1 MPKKQ
6 EETGRAAQRR
16 RTRKTIVAAAAELLS
31 QGTTPSVA
39 EIAEAAEVSRRTV
52 YMYFPTLEQ
61 LLVDAALVSITRE
74 SVDATLDELDTAGE
88 DDAESRV
95 EAMTRSVQKLF
106 VSTEQQGRTLIRLT
120 VDGDRDSGAT
130 DQPVRGYRRVE
141 WIERALAPARGKLGK
156 RRFEQLV
163 SALAMVIGW
172 EALIVARDVR
182 GLSQKGAE
190 DISAWAARALVRA
203 ALEDVE
209 HPTPRKR
216 AQADMKRK
224 PSRKS

>member
-1 MPKKQ
+1 M
-6 EETGRAAQRR
+6 
-16 RTRKTIVAAAAELLS
+16 AAAAELLS
-31 QGTTPSVA
+31 RGSTPSVA

-74 SVDATLDELDTAGE
+74 SVDATLDELDAAGE
-88 DDAESRV
+88 QDAESRV

-120 VDGDRDSGAT
+120 VDGDHHPGAT
-130 DQPVRGYRRVE
+130 DRPVRGYRRVE

-156 RRFEQLV
+156 RRFEELV

-182 GLSQKGAE
+182 GLGQKEAE
-190 DISAWAARALVRA
+190 DVSAWAARALVRA

-209 HPTPRKR
+209 PSAPRKR
-216 AQADMKRK
+216 ASTTVKRNTK
-224 PSRKS
+224 KR

>member
-1 MPKKQ
+1 M
-6 EETGRAAQRR
+6 
-16 RTRKTIVAAAAELLS
+16 AAAAELLAR
-31 QGTTPSVA
+31 GAAPSVA
-39 EIAEAAEVSRRTV
+39 EIADAAEVSRRTV

-74 SVDATLDELDTAGE
+74 SVDATLDELDAAGE
-88 DDAESRV
+88 QDAESRV
-95 EAMTRSVQKLF
+95 EAMTRSVQRLF

-120 VDGDRDSGAT
+120 VDGDRDSSAAG
-130 DQPVRGYRRVE
+130 QPVRGYRRVE

-156 RRFEQLV
+156 RRFEELV

-182 GLSQKGAE
+182 GLSQKEAE
-190 DISAWAARALVRA
+190 DVSAWAARALVHA

-209 HPTPRKR
+209 RPAPRKR
-216 AQADMKRK
+216 ASRTAKRNTTK
-224 PSRKS
+224 R

>member
-1 MPKKQ
+1 M
-6 EETGRAAQRR
+6 
-16 RTRKTIVAAAAELLS
+16 AAAAELLAR
-31 QGTTPSVA
+31 GTTPSVA
-39 EIAEAAEVSRRTV
+39 EIADSAEVSRRTV

-74 SVDATLDELDTAGE
+74 SVDATLDELDAAGE
-88 DDAESRV
+88 QDAESRV

-120 VDGDRDSGAT
+120 VDGDRDSVAT
-130 DQPVRGYRRVE
+130 GRPVRGYRRVE
-141 WIERALAPARGKLGK
+141 WIERAIAPARKKLGK
-156 RRFEQLV
+156 RRFEELV

-182 GLSQKGAE
+182 GLSQKEAE
-190 DISAWAARALVRA
+190 GVSAWAARALVRA

-209 HPTPRKR
+209 RRTPRKGR
-216 AQADMKRK
+216 RMRSA
-224 PSRKS
+224 

>member
-1 MPKKQ
+1 MPKNP

-16 RTRKTIVAAAAELLS
+16 RTRKAIVAAAAELLAR
-31 QGTTPSVA
+31 GTTPSIA

-74 SVDATLDELDTAGE
+74 SVDAKLDQLDAADE
-88 DDAESRV
+88 QDAESRV

-120 VDGDRDSGAT
+120 VDSDRKRSVSE
-130 DQPVRGYRRVE
+130 QPVRGYRRVE
-141 WIERALAPARGKLGK
+141 WIERALAPVRGRFGK
-156 RRFEQLV
+156 RRYDRLA

-172 EALIVARDVR
+172 EALIVARDIR
-182 GLSQKGAE
+182 GLSQEEAE
-190 DISAWAARALVRA
+190 NVSAWAARSLVRA
-203 ALEDVE
+203 ALDEVE
-209 HPTPRKR
+209 HPAPRKHAKKSPKER
-216 AQADMKRK
+216 A
-224 PSRKS
+224 SRKS

>member
-1 MPKKQ
+1 MPRKQ

-16 RTRKTIVAAAAELLS
+16 RTRKAIVAAAAELLS
-31 QGTTPSVA
+31 RGTTPSVA

-61 LLVDAALVSITRE
+61 LLLDAALVSITRE
-74 SVDATLDELDTAGE
+74 SVDATLDELDAAGE
-88 DDAESRV
+88 QDAESRV

-120 VDGDRDSGAT
+120 VDGDRDRGAT

-141 WIERALAPARGKLGK
+141 WIERALEPVRGKLGK

-182 GLSQKGAE
+182 GLSQKEAE
-190 DISAWAARALVRA
+190 DISVWAARALVRA

-209 HPTPRKR
+209 HPTTRTR
-216 AQADMKRK
+216 AKSNTKRK
-224 PSRKS
+224 TSRKS

>member
-6 EETGRAAQRR
+6 EDTGRAAQRR
-16 RTRKTIVAAAAELLS
+16 RTRKAIVAAAADLLAR
-31 QGTTPSVA
+31 GTTPSVA

-74 SVDATLDELDTAGE
+74 NVDATLDELDAAGE
-88 DDAESRV
+88 QDVELRV
-95 EAMTRSVQKLF
+95 EAMTRSVQRLF

-120 VDGDRDSGAT
+120 IDGHRDSGT
-130 DQPVRGYRRVE
+130 TEQPVRGYRRVE
-141 WIERALAPARGKLGK
+141 WIERALAPARTKLGK

-182 GLSQKGAE
+182 GLSQREAE
-190 DISAWAARALVRA
+190 NISAWAARALVRA
-203 ALEDVE
+203 ALEDSV
-209 HPTPRKR
+209 
-216 AQADMKRK
+216 
-224 PSRKS
+224 

>member
-1 MPKKQ
+1 MPRKQ

-16 RTRKTIVAAAAELLS
+16 RTRKAIVAAAAELLS
-31 QGTTPSVA
+31 RGTTPSVT

-52 YMYFPTLEQ
+52 YMYFPTVEQ

-74 SVDATLDELDTAGE
+74 SVDATLDELDAAGE
-88 DDAESRV
+88 QDAKSRV

-120 VDGDRDSGAT
+120 VDGDRDPGAT

-141 WIERALAPARGKLGK
+141 WIERALAPVRGKLGK

-182 GLSQKGAE
+182 GLSQKEAE
-190 DISAWAARALVRA
+190 DISAWSARALVRE
-203 ALEDVE
+203 ALADIE
-209 HPTPRKR
+209 HPTPHKR
-216 AQADMKRK
+216 AKSDTKRK
-224 PSRKS
+224 TTRRS

>member
-1 MPKKQ
+1 M
-6 EETGRAAQRR
+6 
-16 RTRKTIVAAAAELLS
+16 
-31 QGTTPSVA
+31 A

-74 SVDATLDELDTAGE
+74 SVDATLDELDAAGE
-88 DDAESRV
+88 QDVESRV

-120 VDGDRDSGAT
+120 VDGDRDPGAT

-141 WIERALAPARGKLGK
+141 WIERTLAPARGKLGR

-182 GLSQKGAE
+182 GLSQKEAE

-203 ALEDVE
+203 ALEDVA
-209 HPTPRKR
+209 HSTPRKR
-216 AQADMKRK
+216 AKSDTKRK
-224 PSRKS
+224 TSRKS

>member
-1 MPKKQ
+1 MPRKQ

-16 RTRKTIVAAAAELLS
+16 RTRKAIVAAAAELLAH
-31 QGTTPSVA
+31 GATPSVT
-39 EIAEAAEVSRRTV
+39 EIAEEAEVSRRTV

-74 SVDATLDELDTAGE
+74 SVDAVLEQLDAANEQ
-88 DDAESRV
+88 DAESRV

-130 DQPVRGYRRVE
+130 DRPVRGYRRVE
-141 WIERALAPARGKLGK
+141 WIERALAPVRGKLGK
-156 RRFEQLV
+156 RRFEELV

-182 GLSQKGAE
+182 GLSQKEAE
-190 DISAWAARALVRA
+190 DVSAWAARALVRA

-209 HPTPRKR
+209 HPTPRRR
-216 AQADMKRK
+216 AKADTQRK